1 MAESKIDLMKDVFS
15 KPQYTKTIDTNF
27 KELGVTS
34 IKQDLQNQTTVS
46 DFFKLYDELFYEIP
60 PEGDINSHRYLVE
73 QSGEYINFD
82 QVNVEIEA
90 LQAEITQ
97 LRQDLLKA
105 QIQSLTGSIT
115 NAIPSSE
122 TAEFENLNSE
132 LGNISNQITNI
143 NSQTE

>member
-105 QIQSLTGSIT
+105 QIQSLTGSIS
-115 NAIPSSE
+115 NSIPSSE
-122 TAEFENLNSE
+122 TSEFENLNSE